1 MYLSCLLLATKISLT
16 FFPCSGLY
24 FAPRIEYQALMDIE
38 LPIKIKPQPD
48 DSSCGPTCLHAVLN
62 YYGEQIGLEQVQG
75 EIRMLKEG
83 GTLAV
88 FLACAALRLGYNA
101 TIYTYNLQVF
111 DPSWFHSS
119 ATDIAEKLK
128 AQSSHKQNS
137 KLEVATEGY
146 LEFLRLGGKLRFIDL
161 TTRLIR
167 SIIRRRLPI
176 LTGLSATYL
185 YQDRRE
191 YGPNDVPD
199 DIRGVPAG
207 HFVLLTGYHR
217 EGRTVLVTDPL
228 MPNPASHKQIY
239 PVNIDRAICAILLG
253 VLTHDANLLV
263 IHPKKGS

>member
-1 MYLSCLLLATKISLT
+1 
-16 FFPCSGLY
+16 
-24 FAPRIEYQALMDIE
+24 MDIE
-38 LPIKIKPQPD
+38 LPIVIKPQPD

-62 YYGEQIGLEQVQG
+62 YYGEDLSLEQVLD
-75 EIRMLKEG
+75 EIKMLDDG

-88 FLACAALRLGYNA
+88 FLACAALRRGYSA

-111 DPSWFHSS
+111 DPSWFQSPD
-119 ATDIAEKLK
+119 TDIAMKLV
-128 AQSSHKQNS
+128 AQNEHKQNP
-137 KLEVATEGY
+137 KLAVATEGY
-146 LEFLRLGGKLRFIDL
+146 LEFLKLGGKLRFIDL

-185 YQDRRE
+185 YQDKRE
-191 YGPNDVPD
+191 YGPKDDSD
-199 DIRGVPAG
+199 DIRGVPTG

-263 IHPKKGS
+263 IHPKKEDR